1 MDINKIAQKID
12 TSALLSKPLSDW
24 RQSLAS
30 ECNVYVFGE
39 NYIGKRF
46 DQIHYKFCEKN
57 EAKEILVDNLYAIL
71 RYKYFPDQSED
82 ADERISRIVSNFTSN
97 LKTTLKK
104 VSLDKTT
111 EAELVKFIPNH
122 CIAFRNGV
130 YNFKDDNW
138 LFKYDIVRVENISNT
153 LYAYDKKYII
163 LWYLDFNF
171 EPMPI
176 SLQEDSLQ
184 DVVSMMKEITKISGT
199 RNYCFELLYN
209 MSHDIYDKFNLER
222 FQHACEVLGYLLLQE
237 FSQNF
242 VLLIGNGQNGKNS
255 LFDGCFT
262 PFVVPRSA
270 SNDLDALENDR
281 FITGSL
287 ENKYQNIYLETAAKT
302 YSDSKGIKN
311 ITGSMYQ
318 TIESKGVNK
327 YSGIINC
334 KFIFAGNDQEKI
346 KFDDTTTGF
355 KRRINIWEI
364 YYHWDAEK
372 RFLKR
377 GDYYDT
383 TFNDSLSELKN
394 DIGNAIMFVYFGMY
408 GIMLATKNFTDNFKF
423 TYNDW
428 RLLYANVD
436 TETKD
441 AVENVDAAM
450 IVSYINKN
458 EENYKAC
465 KELFYDLNKVKLWKS
480 HSMKMLNYNTYEEM
494 IEMFRHDDQI
504 ITYFI
509 ENDVYINV
517 KLLQKISGDILKTA
531 TTFTQ
536 SLKKLYDLIDIPRM
550 GTNQAYVKCTFIGT
564 TLKIL
569 K

>member
-1 MDINKIAQKID
+1 MDINKIAQKVD
-12 TSALLSKPLSDW
+12 TSALLSRPLSDW
-24 RQSLAS
+24 RQILAS
-30 ECNVYVFGE
+30 ECDVYVFGE

-57 EAKEILVDNLYAIL
+57 EAKEILVDNLYAML

-82 ADERISRIVSNFTSN
+82 VDERIARIVSSFTSN

-111 EAELVKFIPNH
+111 DAELVQFIPNY

-130 YNFKDDNW
+130 YNFKDGEW
-138 LFKYDIVRVENISNT
+138 LFKYDIIRVENISNT
-153 LYAYDKKYII
+153 LYSYDKKYLI

-176 SLQEDSLQ
+176 SLKDDSLE
-184 DVVSMMKEITKISGT
+184 DVVEIMKEITKMPKT
-199 RNYCFELLYN
+199 RNFCFELLYN
-209 MSHDIYDKFNLER
+209 MSHDIYDRFDITR

-242 VLLIGNGQNGKNS
+242 VLLIGSGQNGKNS

-262 PFVVPRSA
+262 PFVIPRTA

-287 ENKYQNIYLETAAKT
+287 ENKYQNIYLETTAKT

-334 KFIFAGNDQEKI
+334 KFVFAGNDQEKI

-364 YYHWDAEK
+364 YYHWDSDK
-372 RFLKR
+372 RFLKS

-394 DIGNAIMFVYFGMY
+394 DIGNAIMFVYFGIY

-428 RLLYANVD
+428 KLQYANID
-436 TETKD
+436 TETKE
-441 AVENVDAAM
+441 AIENVDAQM

-458 EENYKAC
+458 EDNYKAC
-465 KELFYDLNKVKLWKS
+465 KELFYDLNRVKLFKS
-480 HSMKMLNYNTYEEM
+480 HSMKTLGYNSYDDM
-494 IEMFRHDDQI
+494 IEMLRHDDQI
-504 ITYFI
+504 ITFFI
-509 ENDVYINV
+509 ENDVYINL
-517 KLLQKISGDILKTA
+517 KLLQKISGDILKTP

-536 SLKKLYDLIDIPRM
+536 SLKKLYDLNDIPRM

-564 TLKIL
+564 KLKIL